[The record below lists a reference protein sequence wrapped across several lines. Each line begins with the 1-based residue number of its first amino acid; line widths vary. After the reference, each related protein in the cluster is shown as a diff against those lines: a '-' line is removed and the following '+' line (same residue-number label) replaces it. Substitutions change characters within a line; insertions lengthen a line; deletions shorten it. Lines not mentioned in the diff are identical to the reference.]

1 MDYNQIKNVYNEAL
15 DDFVAFADKADYL
28 NEKPKQQFMSFKL
41 KMFNQRLDIVHK
53 REAYI
58 RKAANKLFQ
67 ASLKEMKR
75 ELKEKTKR
83 RRQEFIKLKLLTKL
97 RTGSD
102 VAPIESTANC
112 ETCAN
117 CHFDEATC
125 SLCCKAYNLSFTS
138 EEMYMQF
145 CKCFC
150 NSYVADEAVD
160 EPTTDETAETEQV
173 NEETETPSDTTTEPT
188 DEAQEQTEETKQE
201 PTCCKECSY
210 CKVDENE
217 QCYCS
222 KYDVDIDASDADS
235 ICYCEQDDFFGESD
249 E

>member
-28 NEKPKQQFMSFKL
+28 SEKPKQQFMSFKL
-41 KMFNQRLDIVHK
+41 KMFNQRIDTVHK

-75 ELKEKTKR
+75 ELKEKIKR
-83 RRQEFIKLKLLTKL
+83 RRQEFFKLKLLTKL
-97 RTGSD
+97 KTENE
-102 VAPIESTANC
+102 VAPIENTANC
-112 ETCAN
+112 GTCAN

-150 NSYVADEAVD
+150 NSYAADERVDEYTADEAV
-160 EPTTDETAETEQV
+160 ETEQV
-173 NEETETPSDTTTEPT
+173 NEETETPSDIA
-188 DEAQEQTEETKQE
+188 AQPTEEAKQE
-201 PTCCKECSY
+201 PTCCKECSS
-210 CKVDENE
+210 CKVDENG
-217 QCYCS
+217 QYYCD
-222 KYDVDIDASDADS
+222 KYDTDLDASDADS
-235 ICYCEQDDFFGESD
+235 VCCCEQDNFFGES
-249 E
+249 EE

>member
-117 CHFDEATC
+117 CHFDEVTC

-150 NSYVADEAVD
+150 NSYAADEAVD

-173 NEETETPSDTTTEPT
+173 NEETETPSDMTTEPT
-188 DEAQEQTEETKQE
+188 DEAKPTKETKQE
-201 PTCCKECSY
+201 PTCCKECTS
-210 CKVDENE
+210 CKIDENE

-222 KYDVDIDASDADS
+222 KYDVDLDANDADS

>member
-28 NEKPKQQFMSFKL
+28 SEKPKQQFMSFKL
-41 KMFNQRLDIVHK
+41 KMFNQRIDTVHK

-83 RRQEFIKLKLLTKL
+83 RRQEFFKLKLLTKL
-97 RTGSD
+97 KTENE
-102 VAPIESTANC
+102 VAPIENTANC
-112 ETCAN
+112 GTCAN

-150 NSYVADEAVD
+150 NSYAADERVD
-160 EPTTDETAETEQV
+160 EHTADDVTQVEQVSAPAEKTDEQA
-173 NEETETPSDTTTEPT
+173 ETPS
-188 DEAQEQTEETKQE
+188 EAKPETKAAE
-201 PTCCKECSY
+201 PRFCKECKS
-210 CKVDENE
+210 CQVDENG
-217 QCYCS
+217 QCYCD
-222 KYDVDIDASDADS
+222 KYDVDLDESDADS
-235 ICYCEQDDFFGESD
+235 ICCCEQDDFFGES
-249 E
+249 EEQ